1 MVAVFFWLLHGECSR
16 WNELMV
22 TVQFLVTSVPEL
34 FIGNQPVK
42 ATQLC
47 PTLWDPMNYTVR
59 GILQARL
66 LEWVAVPLHQGIFP
80 TQGLNPDLP
89 CWGRI
94 LYQLSHQGSPLRIL
108 EWVAYP
114 FSSGS
119 SQPRN
124 GTGVFCTAGG
134 FITSSAT
141 ERPSSGLRQG
151 GRNFQVPCHCVRFQ
165 VSFPLGCVFS
175 SGYKCHSV
183 KLELFKPF
191 WSATRGIICFWFARL
206 KAGEAVSGVAHLC
219 DLLDCFES
227 GSAMSSSGAVDFIL
241 LIFLLCCLMDD
252 EGKKAEP
259 IWNNICFHALS
270 RHDGSFSRSVGW
282 SFDGSECSLL

>member
-1 MVAVFFWLLHGECSR
+1 M
-16 WNELMV
+16 
-22 TVQFLVTSVPEL
+22 TSVPEL

-42 ATQLC
+42 AAQLC
-47 PTLWDPMNYTVR
+47 LTLCDPMNYTVH
-59 GILQARL
+59 GFLHAKI

-94 LYQLSHQGSPLRIL
+94 LYQLSHHGSPLRIL

-119 SQPRN
+119 SWPRN
-124 GTGVFCTAGG
+124 RTRVFHTAGG

-151 GRNFQVPCHCVRFQ
+151 GRNLQVPSHCVRFQ
-165 VSFPLGCVFS
+165 VFPLGCVFS
-175 SGYKCHSV
+175 SGCKCHSV

-227 GSAMSSSGAVDFIL
+227 RSAMSSGAVDFIL
-241 LIFLLCCLMDD
+241 LTFLLCCLPDD

-270 RHDGSFSRSVGW
+270 RHDDSFLGVLASPLMVLNVVHYNAGW
-282 SFDGSECSLL
+282 PTQSWTFPVFHFCAQIRLELLP